1 MHGFMVLPLH
11 NGVGCFEKRG
21 MTTGTHNIAIG
32 YGAGFIT
39 TGIHNAAIG
48 NASSVVT
55 TGTHNA
61 AIGYDTGIT
70 TGDHNIAIGKK
81 A

>member
-1 MHGFMVLPLH
+1 MVLPLH

-39 TGIHNAAIG
+39 TG
-48 NASSVVT
+48 
-55 TGTHNA
+55 THNA

-70 TGDHNIAIGKK
+70 TGAHNIAIGKK

>member
-1 MHGFMVLPLH
+1 MVLPLH

-39 TGIHNAAIG
+39 TG
-48 NASSVVT
+48 
-55 TGTHNA
+55 THNA

-70 TGDHNIAIGKK
+70 TGDHNTAIGKK

>member
-1 MHGFMVLPLH
+1 MVLPLH

-39 TGIHNAAIG
+39 TG
-48 NASSVVT
+48 
-55 TGTHNA
+55 THNA
-61 AIGYDTGIT
+61 AIGYGAGIT
-70 TGDHNIAIGKK
+70 TGDHNTAIGKK